1 METTQLDK
9 TPHDWIQNIES
20 VIETQKVWK
29 NGTYSDEVVAHFTMQ
44 MESPFMVVCGAGL
57 VAAHVRKFR
66 FNPKVMA
73 NLGRLMDSQGR
84 SIFDESFLN
93 HLQRLA
99 LRLEMS
105 MPAEGTLLLPGQPLA
120 ILKGTKLQVM
130 LLQSAM
136 EELIGNSTYWA
147 TKAAIERW
155 QNGQLN
161 EQDTPNAP
169 NLPANRAGW
178 KLRAIYIGGGDIT
191 QNTAPKQLETEG
203 KLMMYEASKRA
214 QLCSQTRR
222 LFKGN
227 IPLADVQL
235 TDSQDTK
242 TSISKTTIKINDA
255 SGTEHGLKFSRFLK
269 LYQPV
274 LVKGH
279 AVLASPQLAIRRQR
293 TLHQMKAFQEAGL
306 DTYLQGRLEG

>member
-1 METTQLDK
+1 METVQLDK
-9 TPHDWIQNIES
+9 TPHDWIQNIDS
-20 VIETQKVWK
+20 VIAAQKVWTS
-29 NGTYSDEVVAHFTMQ
+29 GAYRDEITAHFTMD
-44 MESPFMVVCGAGL
+44 MDAPFRIVCGAGL

-73 NLGRLMDSQGR
+73 SLGRLTDKQGR
-84 SIFDESFLN
+84 PIFDESFLN

-99 LRLEMS
+99 LRLEMN

-120 ILKGTKLQVM
+120 IIKGTRLQVM
-130 LLQSAM
+130 LLQSAL

-147 TKAAIERW
+147 TTAAMVRW
-155 QNGQLN
+155 NAGDLK
-161 EQDTPNAP
+161 ELDTPNAP

-178 KLRAIYIGGGDIT
+178 KLRALYIGGGDIT
-191 QNTAPKQLETEG
+191 KSIGPKHLETEG
-203 KLMMYEASKRA
+203 ALHMHEGNTRA
-214 QLCSQTRR
+214 TLTGQIRR

-235 TDSQDTK
+235 TDAQDVA
-242 TSISKTTIKINDA
+242 TSVSKTTMKIVDAKGEAHSIKF
-255 SGTEHGLKFSRFLK
+255 GRFLK

-279 AVLASPQLAIRRQR
+279 AVLASPQLALRRQR
-293 TLHQMKAFQEAGL
+293 TLHQMQAFHECGL
-306 DTYLQGRLEG
+306 GNYMTGSVEV